1 MNNWKVKFKSRVIY
15 NSIKKYEML
24 RDKSNQVMQKLYT
37 EKCKAV
43 LWKIKEL
50 NVLSSQIRI
59 FNILKFSVLAKLI
72 HRFNTFPIY
81 IPGGFFF
88 SFCGNRQ
95 ADSKMYLKKGKDLQ
109 QPISPLG
116 SSRIAIS
123 KFHTVL
129 MVYVFSELHQFVLTH
144 CLI

>member
-81 IPGGFFF
+81 IPGGLFF

-95 ADSKMYLKKGKDLQ
+95 ADSKMYVKKGKDLE

-116 SSRIAIS
+116 SSTVAIS

-129 MVYVFSELHQFVLTH
+129 MVYVFSELHQLSS
-144 CLI
+144 LIA